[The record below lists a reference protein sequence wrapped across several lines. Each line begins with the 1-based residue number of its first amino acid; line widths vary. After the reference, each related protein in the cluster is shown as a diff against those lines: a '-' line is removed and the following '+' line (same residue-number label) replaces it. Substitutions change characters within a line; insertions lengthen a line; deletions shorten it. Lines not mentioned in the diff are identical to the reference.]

1 MAKSS
6 IRFRDTLSTYERL
19 QSEILSSRFAP
30 VYLLMGEESYFIDRL
45 ANLLSTSILSEAERS
60 FSQYTLYGTDSDL
73 SVGKIIT
80 LCRQLPMMGRYQVV
94 IVKEAQQLSKIE
106 DLSLYTSNPSPTTIL
121 VVCLNGK
128 VMDKRTAFYKWVQK
142 NGSILESVRPYESEI
157 AGWINQLFA
166 QKGCSIDAKAQA
178 MLTEHLGL
186 NLSKIAGE
194 AEKLLVSLPEGTRL
208 ITDSHIEENIG
219 ISKDFNNFELTKAI
233 LRRDMGRALAIA
245 DHFAANPKDNPTL
258 LTIIVLFGQFKQ
270 LFLLNY
276 LNWQSRRKGI
286 ALPPDQE
293 LMRTIGCNNFY
304 ALSDLKQ
311 ATTLWPNK
319 KVFAVLG
326 LLREYDARSKG
337 LGAGSISDG
346 ELRRELILK
355 ILLL

>member
-6 IRFRDTLSTYERL
+6 VRFRDTISTYDRL
-19 QSEILSSRFAP
+19 VSEVKSGRYAP
-30 VYLLMGEESYFIDRL
+30 VYLLMGEENYFIDRL
-45 ANLLSTSILSEAERS
+45 SELLSESILSEAERS
-60 FSQYTLYGTDSDL
+60 FSQYMLYGTDSDL

-106 DLSLYTSNPSPTTIL
+106 ELSTYTDNPSPSTIL

-128 VMDKRTAFYKWVQK
+128 SIDRRTAFYKWVQK
-142 NGSILESVRPYESEI
+142 HGVILESVRPYESEI
-157 AGWINQLFA
+157 SGWINQLFSS
-166 QKGCSIDAKAQA
+166 KGCSIDAKAQA

-186 NLSKIAGE
+186 DLGKIAGE
-194 AEKLLVSLPEGTRL
+194 VEKLMVSLPEGTRQ

-219 ISKDFNNFELTKAI
+219 ISKSFNNFELTKAL
-233 LRRDMGRALAIA
+233 LRRDMATALKIA

-276 LNWQSRRKGI
+276 LRWQSRHKGI
-286 ALPPDQE
+286 PMPQDPE

-304 ALSDLKQ
+304 ALGDLKQ
-311 ATTLWPNK
+311 ATALWPNK

-337 LGAGSISDG
+337 LGAGNISDG

-355 ILLL
+355 ILML